1 MKVFIKSLSIFLV
14 IVVVAMC
21 IASCGPNMQEIS
33 GNYSES
39 YSYGGDYYHV
49 FLLLNDDGTYMKTA
63 LRNGNVYS
71 QSNGSFTIKGNEVI
85 LLIPARTDTK
95 YFRKLVDYG
104 VNIYFITG
112 RLHFNDSNS
121 APFPSCYIE
130 LTGKTTKCYWLD
142 RRDGE

>member
-1 MKVFIKSLSIFLV
+1 MNQILFSKNSDNWKTPTIIYEVFMEDGYFDPCPINSTFDGLKLSWKDKNFVNPPYSKIKDFVNKSIEE
-14 IVVVAMC
+14 
-21 IASCGPNMQEIS
+21 N
-33 GNYSES
+33 
-39 YSYGGDYYHV
+39 
-49 FLLLNDDGTYMKTA
+49 
-63 LRNGNVYS
+63 
-71 QSNGSFTIKGNEVI
+71 IKGNEVI